1 MTEEFEVWIVQYIPR
16 RYKSHWVNVD
26 PFLSIEEADDAL
38 LSLGDL
44 EKRIVYIYAGGT
56 VLDVPPAK

>member
-1 MTEEFEVWIVQYIPR
+1 MTEPFEIWIVQYIPR
-16 RYKSHWVNVD
+16 YKSHWVDVD
-26 PFLSIEEADDAL
+26 PFLSIEEAEDAL
-38 LSLGDL
+38 RSLGDR